1 MARSR
6 VGSLLAKALFIKT
19 NYRDEP
25 AALNSS
31 GADSVFSIATTANFV
46 EGEPTCR
53 EWIRKTLP
61 TRDTAVNYFKSL
73 FPFTA
78 YILHYN
84 LQWLLGDIIA
94 GERWFPRA

>member
-6 VGSLLAKALFIKT
+6 VGRLLAKALSINT
-19 NYRDEP
+19 NYRNEP
-25 AALNSS
+25 DLTAS
-31 GADSVFSIATTANFV
+31 GADSVFSVATTTNFV

-61 TRDTAVNYFKSL
+61 TRNSAVNYFKSL

-84 LQWLLGDIIA
+84 LQWLIGDIIA

>member
-6 VGSLLAKALFIKT
+6 IGSLLAKALFIKT
-19 NYRDEP
+19 NDRDEP

-31 GADSVFSIATTANFV
+31 GADSVVSIATTANFV

-61 TRDTAVNYFKSL
+61 TRNGAANYFKGL

-84 LQWLLGDIIA
+84 LQWLIGDIIA
-94 GERWFPRA
+94 GERRVP